1 MGKAWSV
8 MKLVHTVFK
17 NGERYPLLRGE
28 DGVPLWY
35 PTLYATSQLRNA
47 AKAPNTIVANLT
59 AVRLLLIWCDEENID
74 IETHFSKGDF
84 FTTQQVESLSRFLQT
99 KVSELGAN
107 EGQIQLVRNKES
119 TRARLKYNI
128 NKVSANTQYLR
139 LSYVADYLHW
149 FACRVVERNK
159 RHVDADSMALIK
171 HMTDSLRAR
180 RPVRANDLNKKR
192 MGLEK
197 EQRSELLALVTP
209 SHESN
214 PFSEDLKIRNELIVN
229 LLYQL
234 GVRQG
239 ELLSIRIRDIDF
251 SKNEIVI
258 PRRHDDPDDPRSDQP
273 VAKTMDRRLPLSKEL
288 AELISNYIVGERRN
302 IKPARRHDFLLVVH
316 KVGPYLGQPL
326 SSRGLARVFKQ
337 IQDARPDSFSNLT
350 PHLLRHTWN
359 DRFSELADE
368 KGIDEA
374 REEKMRSYSMGWKEG
389 SGTSAIYTRRHIE
402 REAQKAALELQRSL
416 KIREKKHD

>member
-1 MGKAWSV
+1 
-8 MKLVHTVFK
+8 MKLVRAFFQ
-17 NGERYPLLRGE
+17 NGERYSLLVGD
-28 DGVPLWY
+28 DGKPLWY

-47 AKAPNTIVANLT
+47 AKAPNTIVANL
-59 AVRLLLIWCDEENID
+59 AVIRQLMVWAKREDFNLETNFAQNKFLSTPQ
-74 IETHFSKGDF
+74 IESLCRFFQQRHFSHHSKP
-84 FTTQQVESLSRFLQT
+84 LMLQSARNKEVARTKIKRST
-99 KVSELGAN
+99 KVS
-107 EGQIQLVRNKES
+107 S
-119 TRARLKYNI
+119 
-128 NKVSANTQYLR
+128 STQYIR
-139 LSYVADYLHW
+139 LTYVADYLQW
-149 FACRVVERNK
+149 LAYRIVEANK
-159 RHVDADSMALIK
+159 KQVDADIIFIVKRMVTSI
-171 HMTDSLRAR
+171 RAR

-197 EQRSELLALVTP
+197 EQRAELLALVTP
-209 SHESN
+209 SHENN

-234 GVRQG
+234 GIRQG
-239 ELLSIRIRDIDF
+239 ELLSIRIGDIDF

-258 PRRHDDPDDPRSDQP
+258 PRRHDDPDDPRRNQP

-359 DRFSELADE
+359 DRFSELADD

-389 SGTSAIYTRRHIE
+389 SGTAATYTRRHTE
-402 REAQKAALELQRSL
+402 KEARRVALLLQASL
-416 KIREKKHD
+416 ANKGKVND